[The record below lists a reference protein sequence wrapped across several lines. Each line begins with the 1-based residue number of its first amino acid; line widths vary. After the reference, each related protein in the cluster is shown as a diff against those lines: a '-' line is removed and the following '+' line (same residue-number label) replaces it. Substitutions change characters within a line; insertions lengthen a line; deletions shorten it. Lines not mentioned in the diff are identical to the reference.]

1 MDEIMIHYASIIM
14 NPPTC
19 PLVHLATCGM
29 IPFIEHDYASNGSI
43 MNHDFIYALTHVFH
57 SFNTLLR
64 VKKNVKKFIF

>member
-1 MDEIMIHYASIIM
+1 
-14 NPPTC
+14 
-19 PLVHLATCGM
+19 M